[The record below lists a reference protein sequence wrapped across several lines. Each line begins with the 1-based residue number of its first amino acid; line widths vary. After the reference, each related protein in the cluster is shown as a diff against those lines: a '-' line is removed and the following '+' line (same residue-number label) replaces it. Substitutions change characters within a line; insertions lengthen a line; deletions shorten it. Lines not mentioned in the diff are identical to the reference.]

1 MTDLEHVYQ
10 AKARELVAL
19 FQSGDISREEFDE
32 LKEDLIDLKKI
43 EKKLNEESL
52 KITAEQILNA
62 VSVILS
68 VIK

>member
-1 MTDLEHVYQ
+1 MSDLENIYE

-32 LKEDLIDLKKI
+32 LKEDLLDLKKI
-43 EKKLNEESL
+43 EKKLDQESL
-52 KITAEQILNA
+52 KITAEQIVKA
-62 VSVILS
+62 VSAILS

>member
-1 MTDLEHVYQ
+1 VSDLENIYE

-32 LKEDLIDLKKI
+32 LKEDLLDLKKI
-43 EKKLNEESL
+43 EKKLDQESL
-52 KITAEQILNA
+52 KITAEQIVKA
-62 VSVILS
+62 VSAILS

>member
-1 MTDLEHVYQ
+1 MSDLQNIYE

-32 LKEDLIDLKKI
+32 LKEDLLDLEKINKKI
-43 EKKLNEESL
+43 NQEAL
-52 KITAEQILNA
+52 KITAAQVLTAITT
-62 VSVILS
+62 ILS

>member
-1 MTDLEHVYQ
+1 VSDLQNIYE

-32 LKEDLIDLKKI
+32 LKEDLLDLEKINKKI
-43 EKKLNEESL
+43 NQEAL
-52 KITAEQILNA
+52 KITAAQVLTAITT
-62 VSVILS
+62 ILS

>member
-1 MTDLEHVYQ
+1 VSDLQNIYE

-32 LKEDLIDLKKI
+32 LKDDLLDLEKINKKI
-43 EKKLNEESL
+43 NQEAL
-52 KITAEQILNA
+52 KITAVQVLTAITT
-62 VSVILS
+62 ILS

>member
-1 MTDLEHVYQ
+1 MSDLQNIYE

-32 LKEDLIDLKKI
+32 LKDDLLDLEKINKKI
-43 EKKLNEESL
+43 NQEAL
-52 KITAEQILNA
+52 KITAVQVLTAITT
-62 VSVILS
+62 ILS